1 MTGAAGQDYG
11 LGVVGGIQV
20 NSDTITA
27 ISATAIALC
36 SLWLGYSQIKATRL
50 HNRQSVRPL
59 LVMRRVKGYED
70 HKAGLRIINAGL
82 GPAIVT
88 NSVVRLDGEDIGHW
102 NPHAHDR
109 VAENLPVRPKV
120 YSLRPGAVVLAG
132 QSAFLLH
139 LDEFSEDEHGW
150 FWELITQRLVIEIH
164 YESLYGGEHFKAAPP
179 PF

>member
-1 MTGAAGQDYG
+1 M
-11 LGVVGGIQV
+11 

-27 ISATAIALC
+27 ISATAIALG
-36 SLWLGYSQIKATRL
+36 SLWVNYSQTRANRL
-50 HNRQSVRPL
+50 HNRQSVKPL
-59 LVMRRVKGYED
+59 LVMRRIKGYED
-70 HKAGLRIINAGL
+70 RKAGLQVINAGL

-102 NPHAHDR
+102 NHHAHDR
-109 VAENLPVRPKV
+109 VSERLPVWPKV

-139 LDEFSEDEHGW
+139 LDEFSEDEHDW

-164 YESLYGGEHFKAAPP
+164 YESLYGGEDFKAAPP